1 MLKRRLTSI
10 FGSFSHRQR
19 LADRSHKPDQI
30 SDRLRSRVL
39 LLYRDLVSGGWVS
52 HPFAAAEDRGPEF
65 LGEVHNSLQ
74 HLYGRD
80 KLSNSPAR
88 NYLQDLNAF
97 LDRCDAA
104 QFFDFLELS
113 FKADGTRFV
122 MRDENEVVDAV
133 NELFRVERA
142 PYQLTR
148 MVKANEEGRDGSGV
162 MPGGTYIRTVAYP
175 QVIRIDETITHA
187 EAIEPALDV
196 LGAPHFEV
204 PNLELRAA
212 LEEYRRGRYGDCL
225 TKCGS
230 AFESVLKVLCGGTS
244 SPSLDG
250 ESVASLMK
258 RVVADSPLDSFFE
271 QPLLLIATMRNRL
284 SSSHGGGTVQRTPS
298 RYVAQY
304 AITSTAAA
312 IVLLVHASER

>member
-1 MLKRRLTSI
+1 M
-10 FGSFSHRQR
+10 
-19 LADRSHKPDQI
+19 
-30 SDRLRSRVL
+30 
-39 LLYRDLVSGGWVS
+39 
-52 HPFAAAEDRGPEF
+52 
-65 LGEVHNSLQ
+65 
-74 HLYGRD
+74 
-80 KLSNSPAR
+80 
-88 NYLQDLNAF
+88 NAF

-104 QFFDFLELS
+104 QFFDFLELT

-122 MRDENEVVDAV
+122 MRDENEVVDTV

-142 PYQLTR
+142 PYQLTQ
-148 MVKANEEGRDGSGV
+148 MVRVHEQDRDGAG
-162 MPGGTYIRTVAYP
+162 MIPGATYIRTVAYP
-175 QVIRIDETITHA
+175 RVIRVDETITHA
-187 EAIEPALDV
+187 EAVEPALDV

-230 AFESVLKVLCGGTS
+230 AFESVLKVLSGTTS
-244 SPSLDG
+244 SPSRVG
-250 ESVASLMK
+250 ESVASLLK
-258 RVVADSPLDSFFE
+258 RVIADSPLDSFFE

-284 SSSHGGGTVQRTPS
+284 SSSHGGGTVQRAPS

-312 IVLLVHASER
+312 IVLLVRASER